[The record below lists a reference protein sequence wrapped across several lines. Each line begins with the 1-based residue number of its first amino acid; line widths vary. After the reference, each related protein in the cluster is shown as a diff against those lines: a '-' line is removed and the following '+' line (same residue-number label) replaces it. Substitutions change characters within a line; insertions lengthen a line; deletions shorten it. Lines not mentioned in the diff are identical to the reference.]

1 MPSIHYVMHSFMRL
15 GIQLFFNPSSYS
27 IWCERIVLGSNTII
41 FINMFKNEIIP
52 YNLLKLR
59 YIIFKLFHKST
70 YTLFN
75 MHKKQH

>member
-1 MPSIHYVMHSFMRL
+1 MPSIHYVMHSFMR
-15 GIQLFFNPSSYS
+15 NPSSYY
-27 IWCERIVLGSNTII
+27 IWCEQIVLGSNTII

-59 YIIFKLFHKST
+59 YIIFKLIHKSI